1 MDTISD
7 ELFLIQTRIPIALAT
22 DENYAMPTAVAMTSI
37 LENAAKNTFYDFY
50 ILAPAD
56 FSTQTVQKI
65 ALIKAAYP
73 HCDIHFIDMK
83 DSFDDT
89 LMRVSHITKPTCYRL
104 LLGELLLQYDK
115 CIYLDGDIIVCT
127 DLTEF
132 YSTDLEGYYLGG
144 IRDFDFND
152 PSQNHDERYQE
163 TGLCAENSY
172 INAGV
177 LLMNLKKIR
186 RDGLT
191 ETFLMEIKKGYLFLD
206 QDVLNITC
214 QNKIRYLP
222 VKYNL
227 MNYLFLY
234 PDRKP
239 YRIYPKGEFDEAK
252 NNPAIIHYA
261 AHLKPWLYYGLKFD
275 AAWHRYFSLSVFK
288 SQPLK
293 RRSGKFKL
301 FRDNILCKMNNII
314 MPIKIFFRYWKTQGM
329 LFTLRKLINKSK
341 RDGLIFTR
349 KNKKGG

>member
-1 MDTISD
+1 MGTNPG
-7 ELFLIQTRIPIALAT
+7 EVFLIETRIPIALAT

-50 ILAPAD
+50 ILVPAD
-56 FSTQTVQKI
+56 FSTLTAQKM
-65 ALIKAAYP
+65 ALIKVLYP

-104 LLGELLLQYDK
+104 LLGEILLQYEK
-115 CIYLDGDIIVCT
+115 CIYLDSDIIVCT
-127 DLTEF
+127 DLAEF

-144 IRDFDFND
+144 IKDIDFND
-152 PSQNHDERYQE
+152 PFQNHDERYKE

-186 RDGLT
+186 EDGMT
-191 ETFLMEIKKGYLFLD
+191 EIFLREIKKGYLFSD

-214 QNKIRYLP
+214 LNKIRYLP

-227 MNYLFLY
+227 MNYLFLF

-239 YRIYPKGEFDEAK
+239 YLIYPKDEFDEAK

-275 AAWHRYFSLSVFK
+275 AAWYRYFIISVFK
-288 SQPLK
+288 SQKLK
-293 RRSGKFKL
+293 RRNGKFKI
-301 FRDNILCKMNNII
+301 FYDHILCKMNNII
-314 MPIKIFFRYWKTQGM
+314 RLIKIFLRYWKTQGL
-329 LFTLRKLINKSK
+329 LFALRKLIIKLSQSYS
-341 RDGLIFTR
+341 IPF
-349 KNKKGG
+349 